1 MPNFTMKVT
10 RQPGPGGGLAA
21 ISGKGRGGL
30 RNALTLA
37 AGLVHRHLIGLG
49 RDHPPTYQQG
59 VLPVW
64 SGRLKNSFFTPPV
77 TGEGNN
83 LVSSVVS
90 NLEYGPVSNARHGF
104 MQQTVSDTRQP
115 VNSLIASEMG
125 NSLHG

>member
-10 RQPGPGGGLAA
+10 RQSGAGGGLAGA
-21 ISGKGRGGL
+21 PGAARGGM
-30 RNALTLA
+30 RTALGLA

-49 RDHPPTYQQG
+49 RDYPPTDEQG

-77 TGEGNN
+77 EGQGNS
-83 LVSSVVS
+83 LFSRVVS
-90 NLEYGPVSNARHGF
+90 NIEYGAISNSRHAF
-104 MQQTVSDTRQP
+104 MERTVSDTRGP
-115 VNSLIASEMG
+115 VNSLVRNTVG